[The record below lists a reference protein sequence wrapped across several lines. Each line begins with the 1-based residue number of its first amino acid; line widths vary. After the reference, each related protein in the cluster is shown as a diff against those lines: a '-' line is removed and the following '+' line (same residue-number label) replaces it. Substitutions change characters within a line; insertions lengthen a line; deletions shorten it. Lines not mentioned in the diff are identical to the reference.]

1 MAEEEN
7 TFFVGINNAPNL
19 RKGLL
24 ECSKEAISILKNYDK
39 INSIRKEKIE
49 KVIELQKILGE
60 IKKLNNILRERLP
73 SEKVRAK
80 TSKTKKVV
88 KKRVI
93 KTVAPPKNI
102 PKQEDSEIQQLEG
115 ELSEIEG
122 RLNKI
127 SV

>member
-1 MAEEEN
+1 MIEEEN
-7 TFFVGINNAPNL
+7 TFYIGINNATDL
-19 RKGLL
+19 RKELL
-24 ECSKEAISILKNYDK
+24 KCSKEAISILKNYDK

-102 PKQEDSEIQQLEG
+102 PKQEDSEIKQLEG
-115 ELSEIEG
+115 ELSQIEE
-122 RLNKI
+122 RLGNMG
-127 SV
+127 V